1 MKHSDTINKLSEALC
16 KAQKNFQTP
25 NKKNFVKVSS
35 RNAQFGYKYA
45 DYSEVLSCVKEAL
58 NNEGITI
65 LQPITSNV
73 VETILLH
80 ESGEYISSE
89 TDIYI
94 VPTPA
99 KDSSGNIVNTY
110 IRPQDYGSAVTYA
123 RRYALS
129 AILALDSDEDDDA
142 NIANGNEVLES
153 NRFSKPLYQP
163 TKQSVQPKKIQQ
175 PQISKEARI
184 DRIRRYIQYFLDHK
198 KFENHAEI
206 EAYLGVSL
214 SDIPDNLD
222 QVENKI
228 KEFLERNK

>member
-1 MKHSDTINKLSEALC
+1 MKQSDTINKLSSALC
-16 KAQKNFQTP
+16 KAQKNFKTP
-25 NKKNFVKVSS
+25 NKKNFVKVNS

-58 NNEGITI
+58 NNEGISI

-94 VPTPA
+94 VPTPT
-99 KDSSGNIVNTY
+99 KDSNGNIVNTY

-153 NRFSKPLYQP
+153 KKLSRPTYQP
-163 TKQSVQPKKIQQ
+163 NKQVTKPIQNKDRM
-175 PQISKEARI
+175 IRI
-184 DRIRRYIQYFLDHK
+184 QKYLTHFIETQ
-198 KFENHAEI
+198 KFKDSIEL

-214 SDIPDNLD
+214 SDIPNNLD
-222 QVENKI
+222 KVEQKI
-228 KEFLERNK
+228 KTILTAERSSK